1 MQDPVPDHAPDDE
14 RFELAWGAW
23 RQFFALRLDQPPPT
37 QPEIDARLIRYRRAH
52 EALSLARFG
61 AALALAAGIAQSLS
75 VSTGTVPRI
84 TTAAEVLVL
93 VLSGLLLVTLAH
105 LAFQHVRAALEH
117 RALAQRIDVD
127 ALDMRRLETL
137 FADVRDAG
145 VREYIQGVLAQGRP
159 LRKTEA
165 AVALDRGRGAR
176 GLDDDSR
183 AAFIHHVRNRR
194 SVRGREIAIAAVC
207 LVVAL
212 AARSPGIDGGTFLPA
227 LYLLGAASLIELPRS
242 VIQLAVDPWQLAGG
256 GPACRRLRLQLLA
269 DLLPQLAV
277 FFAVVITATAL
288 NAVGY

>member
-1 MQDPVPDHAPDDE
+1 MNDNPPDDE

-23 RQFFALRLDQPPPT
+23 RQFFALRLDRPAPT
-37 QPEIDARLIRYRRAH
+37 QPEIDGRLIRYRRAH

-61 AALALAAGIAQSLS
+61 AALALAAGIAQALS
-75 VSTGTVPRI
+75 ISAATVPRV
-84 TTAAEVLVL
+84 TTASEVLVL
-93 VLSGLLLVTLAH
+93 LFSGLLLIALAH
-105 LAFQHVRAALEH
+105 LAFQHARAALEH
-117 RALAQRIDVD
+117 RTLAQRIDVEPLNMER
-127 ALDMRRLETL
+127 LDTL
-137 FADVRDAG
+137 FADVRDPD

-159 LRKTEA
+159 LRKAEA

-183 AAFIHHVRNRR
+183 AAFIREVRNRR
-194 SVRGREIAIAAVC
+194 GVRGREIAIAAAC

-212 AARSPGIDGGTFLPA
+212 AARSPEIDGNTFLPGMF
-227 LYLLGAASLIELPRS
+227 LLGAATLIDLPRT

-277 FFAVVITATAL
+277 FLAVVVTATAL
-288 NAVGY
+288 GGTAY

>member
-1 MQDPVPDHAPDDE
+1 MNEDKAPDDE

-52 EALSLARFG
+52 EASSLARFG
-61 AALALAAGIAQSLS
+61 AALALAAGIAQALS
-75 VSTGTVPRI
+75 ISAGTVPRV
-84 TTAAEVLVL
+84 TTASEVLVL
-93 VLSGLLLVTLAH
+93 LFSGLLLVTLAH
-105 LAFQHVRAALEH
+105 LAFQHARAALEH
-117 RALAQRIDVD
+117 RTLAQRIDVEP
-127 ALDMRRLETL
+127 LDMQRVDKL
-137 FADVRDAG
+137 FADVRDPD
-145 VREYIQGVLAQGRP
+145 VREYVHGVLAQGRP
-159 LRKTEA
+159 LRKAEA

-183 AAFIHHVRNRR
+183 TAFVHEVRNRR
-194 SVRGREIAIAAVC
+194 GVRGREIAIAAAC

-212 AARSPGIDGGTFLPA
+212 AARSPDIDGSTFLPA
-227 LYLLGAASLIELPRS
+227 MFLFGAATLIDLPRT

-277 FFAVVITATAL
+277 FLAVVVTATAL
-288 NAVGY
+288 GGAGT